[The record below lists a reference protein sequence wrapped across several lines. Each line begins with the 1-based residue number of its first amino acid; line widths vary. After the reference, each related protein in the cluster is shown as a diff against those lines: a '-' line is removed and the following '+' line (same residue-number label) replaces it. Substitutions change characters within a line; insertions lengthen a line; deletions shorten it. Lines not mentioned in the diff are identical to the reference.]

1 MNIIF
6 NNDMERIYL
15 SSEYL
20 FLKENEANDVE
31 FKTFEEFWNIFNRN
45 TFICGSNVDGDFRN
59 KLKQKAENTYNIF
72 INGKNKVN

>member
-6 NNDMERIYL
+6 NNNMERIYL

-31 FKTFEEFWNIFNRN
+31 FKTFEDFWNTFNAN
-45 TFICGSNVDGDFRN
+45 AFIIGSNVDDDFRS
-59 KLKQKAENTYNIF
+59 KLKSKAENVYNIF